1 MDGSF
6 FNMIEV
12 TLLNDRKMIIN
23 AELIEVV
30 EQTPDTIITLTTE
43 RKIIVKE
50 SAQKI
55 VSRVISYKR
64 RLYKSNFIGSDL
76 EDQAN

>member
-1 MDGSF
+1 
-6 FNMIEV
+6 MIEV

-50 SAQKI
+50 AADKI
-55 VSRVISYKR
+55 VSRVISYRR
-64 RLYKSNFIGSDL
+64 RLYNRNFVGSDL